1 MSQFMTPFSPRPV
14 KLHPTPMLA
23 KVAVTAA
30 IVGCCFA
37 LAALHAGLSH
47 SSQNLEAMTRQAAR
61 LEQEQLALQEKVDKL
76 GTVESY
82 LRIASEELGL
92 VEPDTIIIESE

>member
-1 MSQFMTPFSPRPV
+1 MSQFTTPFGHRPV
-14 KLHPTPMLA
+14 RMRPTPMLA

-30 IVGCCFA
+30 IVGCCFS
-37 LAALHAGLSH
+37 LAALHVGLSR
-47 SSQNLEAMTRQAAR
+47 SRDSLGALTRQAAR